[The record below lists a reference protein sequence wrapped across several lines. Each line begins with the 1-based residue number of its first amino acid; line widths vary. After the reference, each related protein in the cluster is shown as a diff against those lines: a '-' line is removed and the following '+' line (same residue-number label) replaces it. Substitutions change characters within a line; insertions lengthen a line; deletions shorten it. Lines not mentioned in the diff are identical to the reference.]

1 MRLWG
6 ELILLV
12 VFLIVVVLAVVFV
25 VTSTLGND
33 RNKPKKAQ
41 PSEWVATDYTLG
53 NETIVVVRLRRPT
66 VKGSAEFEK
75 LDEREV
81 TRITNGALDYDQL
94 YYNAMQEAAS
104 RASVLNALHR

>member
-12 VFLIVVVLAVVFV
+12 VFLIVVVVAVVFV